1 MTDDVAPVRPVL
13 PVRVARPGSGR
24 PVRLRRTAVAAVA
37 LAAAGGLA
45 ACSSS
50 TSTSTGTSTTTAAS
64 ASPSTGGATAGSTA
78 GATAKVSANTAS
90 AEEIQ
95 AALTAAGVTNAAR
108 WTKEVQEYRP
118 YPADDPSLAK
128 LRKELQKY
136 NPSADQLDK
145 ILSALQP

>member
-1 MTDDVAPVRPVL
+1 MTIAPAP
-13 PVRVARPGSGR
+13 ARARST
-24 PVRLRRTAVAAVA
+24 RRSLVAAVGP
-37 LAAAGGLA
+37 LLLAGGLVA

-50 TSTSTGTSTTTAAS
+50 SSTSTGTSTSSAAAS
-64 ASPSTGGATAGSTA
+64 TTKAGSTGSSTGGGTTGSAAAT
-78 GATAKVSANTAS
+78 KVSANTAS
-90 AEEIQ
+90 SAEIQ

-108 WTKEVQEYRP
+108 WTKEIEEYRP
-118 YPADDPSLAK
+118 YPTDDPSLAK

>member
-1 MTDDVAPVRPVL
+1 MTTVPAPARTRSATR
-13 PVRVARPGSGR
+13 RV
-24 PVRLRRTAVAAVA
+24 AVA
-37 LAAAGGLA
+37 LGPLVLAGGLVA

-50 TSTSTGTSTTTAAS
+50 SSTSTGTSTTSAAS
-64 ASPSTGGATAGSTA
+64 SSTKAGASTGSSAGGSTS
-78 GATAKVSANTAS
+78 GSATVGKVSANTAS
-90 AEEIQ
+90 SAEIQ

-108 WTKEVQEYRP
+108 WTKEIEEYRP
-118 YPADDPSLAK
+118 YPTDDPSLAK

>member
-1 MTDDVAPVRPVL
+1 MTTAPAPARARSTRRRLVASVGPL
-13 PVRVARPGSGR
+13 
-24 PVRLRRTAVAAVA
+24 L
-37 LAAAGGLA
+37 LAGGLVA

-50 TSTSTGTSTTTAAS
+50 SSTSTGTSTSSAAAAS
-64 ASPSTGGATAGSTA
+64 TTKAGSTGSSTGGGTTGSAAAT
-78 GATAKVSANTAS
+78 KVSANTAS
-90 AEEIQ
+90 SAEIQ

-108 WTKEVQEYRP
+108 WTKEIEEYRP
-118 YPADDPSLAK
+118 YPTDDPSLAK